1 VPRVEKSSLPN
12 VRVKSQEDGP
22 EVRIDSTL
30 MSDFSNTLRPSNRMQ
45 HSAEFDLVFKTPEAK
60 VHHQYFLVLGRSKK
74 SDADQLGLV
83 VGKKNI
89 PKAVQRNRFKRIAR
103 ESHRLQMVRNCDIV
117 ILAKKVS
124 PRVTNQELRTAF
136 DTALTSLK
144 KKINEPAHG

>member
-1 VPRVEKSSLPN
+1 
-12 VRVKSQEDGP
+12 
-22 EVRIDSTL
+22 
-30 MSDFSNTLRPSNRMQ
+30 MSDLSNTLRPSNRMQ
-45 HSAEFDLVFKTPEAK
+45 QSADFDLVFKTPQAK
-60 VHHQYFLVLGRSKK
+60 VHHQYFLVLGRRQK

-103 ESHRLQMVRNCDIV
+103 ESHRLQIVRNCDVV

-124 PRVTNQELRTAF
+124 PGVTNRELRAAF

-144 KKINEPAHG
+144 RKINELPHG